1 MAELAEFK
9 AQMKIHVDDN
19 KLVLDNYLEEK
30 SNAFFEK
37 LEIKLVKTFD
47 NFLSEFKEKVVAD
60 IQANTDQIV
69 SLRAESDRRDA
80 RLEVLEK
87 EVLKQK
93 RGNLEQGVHDRKR
106 DIIISDLEL
115 HKDDTPTQVDAKIR
129 NNFVNKLGLSTGVI
143 NDFIFTARHPLGK
156 PKNGKPPKVIAVLL
170 DLDHVNTV
178 FNAARKKGPG
188 GQHIQTHLPQE
199 LQKWKNRCLFER
211 RNMLNSGAD
220 RSEVRIRDFKGF
232 SKLQVKHDT
241 IGWVDKLEYV
251 VSLDDKVNF
260 PEE

>member
-93 RGNLEQGVHDRKR
+93 RV
-106 DIIISDLEL
+106 
-115 HKDDTPTQVDAKIR
+115 T
-129 NNFVNKLGLSTGVI
+129 
-143 NDFIFTARHPLGK
+143 
-156 PKNGKPPKVIAVLL
+156 
-170 DLDHVNTV
+170 
-178 FNAARKKGPG
+178 
-188 GQHIQTHLPQE
+188 
-199 LQKWKNRCLFER
+199 
-211 RNMLNSGAD
+211 
-220 RSEVRIRDFKGF
+220 
-232 SKLQVKHDT
+232 
-241 IGWVDKLEYV
+241 
-251 VSLDDKVNF
+251 
-260 PEE
+260 